1 MKIKVLSKKQKITK
15 NGKEKTFWRYFTPVR
30 IEVIDTD
37 GKSFGIQEK
46 SLRVHFTKDC
56 SKKLTDEK
64 VFAIFE
70 CEKPEDYQ
78 LPFQYHV
85 LDYATATEEEKSAN
99 DVWIRDFASMKEIP
113 YKGKQSTCEPV
124 IDDEDETQET
134 TIE

>member
-37 GKSFGIQEK
+37 GKSLGIQEK
-46 SLRVHFTKDC
+46 SLRVHFTKEC
-56 SKKLTDEK
+56 AKKLTDEK

-70 CEKPEDYQ
+70 CEKPEDYR
-78 LPFQYHV
+78 LPFQYQII
-85 LDYATATEEEKSAN
+85 DYSTATEEEKSVN
-99 DVWIRDFASMKEIP
+99 DVWIRDFKTIKEVP